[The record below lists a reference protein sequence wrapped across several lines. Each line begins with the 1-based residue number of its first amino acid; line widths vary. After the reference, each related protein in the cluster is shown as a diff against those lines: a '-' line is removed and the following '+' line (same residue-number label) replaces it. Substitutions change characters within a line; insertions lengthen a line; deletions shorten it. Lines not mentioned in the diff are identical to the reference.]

1 MKLWNKHGHWIN
13 DWLTGRLT
21 YWSTDCV
28 LKRLWSLCVA
38 MELSTFTSFA
48 CYSTTLC
55 MNPEACELRQWVTT
69 IVESSSYKR
78 CWTGACHRL
87 LKFESDLSIRL
98 WVSSLGQMFY
108 FTGRG
113 ISIDYFPFVFI
124 DTQHYYFSYTLPTNL
139 RTILSMTQSHYNHT
153 EPLYSNSEHES
164 QVLHSRLAR

>member
-1 MKLWNKHGHWIN
+1 MFKKNCLHFDQIQCGIGLMKLWNKHGHWIN

-69 IVESSSYKR
+69 IVESSLYKR

-108 FTGRG
+108 FYGEGDIYRL
-113 ISIDYFPFVFI
+113 
-124 DTQHYYFSYTLPTNL
+124 FSVCFYRYSTLL
-139 RTILSMTQSHYNHT
+139 LF
-153 EPLYSNSEHES
+153 
-164 QVLHSRLAR
+164 LHSTY